1 MTYDPCKFTM
11 TFLIFYWVQTVSLQF
26 IIEILHQIKIR
37 REGEKKKERKRLCNV
52 HTYLHKSCNKTFKT
66 IIASNKSP
74 VHTVPPQTIK
84 WWNNL
89 RPDPQKGSY
98 LK

>member
-37 REGEKKKERKRLCNV
+37 REGEKKKERKRLCHV
-52 HTYLHKSCNKTFKT
+52 HTYLHISTQEKLQQNIQDNNC
-66 IIASNKSP
+66 
-74 VHTVPPQTIK
+74 IK
-84 WWNNL
+84 
-89 RPDPQKGSY
+89 
-98 LK
+98 